1 MNLHKLDPSINFSH
15 WILSECVCVC
25 VSVCKSQSIWF
36 AFSRSVILSAV
47 IEKECVC
54 WKSAAKLSKQ
64 IGFPLCL
71 GPATQVCFNG
81 NLCLNGFTLWF
92 AMWISTRFV
101 DYMNYLAPDCIWHI
115 ITFAHRT
122 LNSKSEFFLMQ
133 RFGCSLYVCLT
144 FWGLGNTTTEEPPSH
159 RNHSGSGFRQGLRL
173 GAGSCVHIFDRDGA
187 TTSCEA
193 I

>member
-1 MNLHKLDPSINFSH
+1 MS
-15 WILSECVCVC
+15 VCVRARVSGSLSVVPSYYPQSLRKNVSAENLQLNYLNKLGSLC
-25 VSVCKSQSIWF
+25 VWDLPHKSD
-36 AFSRSVILSAV
+36 
-47 IEKECVC
+47 
-54 WKSAAKLSKQ
+54 
-64 IGFPLCL
+64 
-71 GPATQVCFNG
+71 FNG

-133 RFGCSLYVCLT
+133 RFGRSLYVCLT